1 MLHLNKLKNSLL
13 KKQKRSKAMEQ
24 YNIQIT
30 VGDEGVFIDF
40 DSNMPCI
47 LADKIKEVV
56 KDFYK
61 E

>member
-1 MLHLNKLKNSLL
+1 
-13 KKQKRSKAMEQ
+13 MEQ

-30 VGDEGVFIDF
+30 VEDEGVFIDF
-40 DSNMPCI
+40 DFDMPCI

-61 E
+61 GYKIWL

>member
-1 MLHLNKLKNSLL
+1 
-13 KKQKRSKAMEQ
+13 MEQ
-24 YNIQIT
+24 NNIQITVKEIYEIQIT

-40 DSNMPCI
+40 DFNMPCF

-61 E
+61 EKEL

>member
-1 MLHLNKLKNSLL
+1 
-13 KKQKRSKAMEQ
+13 MEQ

-40 DSNMPCI
+40 DPKMPCL

-56 KDFYK
+56 EDFYK

>member
-1 MLHLNKLKNSLL
+1 
-13 KKQKRSKAMEQ
+13 MEQ

-40 DSNMPCI
+40 SFNMTCI

-56 KDFYK
+56 EEFYK
-61 E
+61 K

>member
-1 MLHLNKLKNSLL
+1 
-13 KKQKRSKAMEQ
+13 MEQ

-30 VGDEGVFIDF
+30 VEDEGVFIDF
-40 DSNMPCI
+40 DFDMSCI

-61 E
+61 GYKIWL

>member
-1 MLHLNKLKNSLL
+1 
-13 KKQKRSKAMEQ
+13 MEQ

-40 DSNMPCI
+40 DFNMPFI

-56 KDFYK
+56 KYFYK
-61 E
+61 EKEL